1 MVSLLREPSGF
12 WPRFPVPSVPTDARQ
27 FDDDRYWKGPTWIN
41 MNWAI
46 IEGLRVYGET
56 ELADEL
62 RRCTLDLVDQAGPA
76 EYFSALD
83 GRGFGAHDFSWTAA
97 LTLDLLGAPTHR

>member
-1 MVSLLREPSGF
+1 
-12 WPRFPVPSVPTDARQ
+12 VPTDARQ

-62 RRCTLDLVDQAGPA
+62 RRCTLDLVDRAGPA
-76 EYFSALD
+76 EYLSALD

-97 LTLDLLGAPTHR
+97 PTLDLLGAPTHR